1 MDKKELLKRW
11 ALAYTEPSLF
21 YIPWRKRK
29 SYIKYRVKIYFKIKT
44 GVDSEGNPIYSNL
57 SNTQKYKTIMG
68 VFDPDGNLIYCS
80 AYRRNGNV
88 INNYAHTIWL
98 YNLTPGKYTIQCLQY
113 GIGVGIGSSGNIMT
127 FTVPAIINQSQIT
140 NNNSSAL
147 SPTLEFYYYFNYAGL
162 IFSADVTL
170 CDLGDITIGTDLF
183 DTFTE
188 TVEPPGYGECKSAY
202 EAAAKSIGL
211 EDWKFTNEKYMQTII
226 NQIGDNEYV
235 TIPRAYECDGPI
247 YYSYPTLHVVYT
259 DGITEEEITSINF
272 AGYISD
278 SSEYWLTCLNNNLE
292 YDMETQVKYTPTF
305 DNQSYRWVGTALS
318 GTSGAFTNY
327 YADDVSNLIFSN
339 PDVRGSIGGYIA
351 GVGSIG
357 TGGASASPLR
367 YKNCTVKDVSL
378 SIGSTSGKMAV
389 YDTDG
394 SAKDYYYGKPYL
406 SINWNIEGK
415 KRKWSSYDD
424 YYDAS
429 TETASS
435 VSALISQKISHAQA
449 SASRVAQKYK
459 ANNDFDTISFNGQI
473 SQYPLAALFG
483 DIPAG
488 KTLAR
493 HYNKPPSSGKQ
504 LEVVVDE
511 SRKIVGIKWNR
522 PWGQTT
528 DNREDRYLRPMLDQ
542 YLADL
547 SEYDNDGAYKNT
559 KMWIPIYDGYGTS
572 KYIFMRQNIV
582 EVNTGVIPNR

>member
-1 MDKKELLKRW
+1 
-11 ALAYTEPSLF
+11 
-21 YIPWRKRK
+21 
-29 SYIKYRVKIYFKIKT
+29 
-44 GVDSEGNPIYSNL
+44 
-57 SNTQKYKTIMG
+57 MG

-98 YNLTPGKYTIQCLQY
+98 YDLTPGKYTIQCLQY
-113 GIGVGIGSSGNIMT
+113 GIGVGEGESGNIMT
-127 FTVPAIINQSQIT
+127 FTVPAIINQLQIT

-170 CDLGDITIGTDLF
+170 CTVGNTRVETNLF
-183 DTFTE
+183 NVYSE
-188 TVEPPGYGECKSAY
+188 TVQAPGYGECKSAY
-202 EAAAKSIGL
+202 EAAAKSIGK
-211 EDWKFTNEKYMQTII
+211 EDWEYTNEKYMETILR
-226 NQIGDNEYV
+226 NIGDNHDV
-235 TIPRAYECDGPI
+235 TIPGAYECDGLI
-247 YYSYPTLHVVYT
+247 YYSYPTLHVSYT
-259 DGITEEEITSINF
+259 DGIAEEEITSINF
-272 AGYISD
+272 AGYMGD
-278 SSEYWLTCLNNNLE
+278 YSEYWLTCLNNNIE

-305 DNQSYRWVGTALS
+305 DNKAYRWVGTELS
-318 GTSGAFTNY
+318 GTSGSFTNY

-339 PDVRGSIGGYIA
+339 PDVRGFIGEYIV
-351 GVGSIG
+351 GVGSTG
-357 TGGASASPLR
+357 TGASASPMR
-367 YKNCTVKDVSL
+367 YKNCTVKNVSL

-394 SAKDYYYGKPYL
+394 SANSYYYGKPYL
-406 SINWNIEGK
+406 TINWNMEGE
-415 KRKWSSYDD
+415 KRKSSSYND

-429 TETASS
+429 TETENS
-435 VSALISQKISHAQA
+435 VSALISKKISHAQA
-449 SASRVAQKYK
+449 SASRVSQKYK
-459 ANNDFDTISFNGQI
+459 SNNDFDTISFGGQI
-473 SQYPLAALFG
+473 YQYPLAALFG
-483 DIPAG
+483 AIPAG

-511 SRKIVGIKWNR
+511 SRKTVGIKWNR

-528 DNREDRYLRPMLDQ
+528 DNREDRYLRPMLDK

>member
-1 MDKKELLKRW
+1 
-11 ALAYTEPSLF
+11 
-21 YIPWRKRK
+21 
-29 SYIKYRVKIYFKIKT
+29 
-44 GVDSEGNPIYSNL
+44 
-57 SNTQKYKTIMG
+57 MG

-183 DTFTE
+183 DTFAE

-211 EDWKFTNEKYMQTII
+211 EDWKYTNEKYMETILR
-226 NQIGDNEYV
+226 NIGDNHYV
-235 TIPRAYECDGPI
+235 TIPGAYDCDGPI
-247 YYSYPTLHVVYT
+247 YYSYPTLHVAYT
-259 DGITEEEITSINF
+259 DGIAEEEITSINF
-272 AGYISD
+272 AGYMGD
-278 SSEYWLTCLNNNLE
+278 HSEYWLTCLNNNIE

-305 DNQSYRWVGTALS
+305 DNKSYRWVGTELS
-318 GTSGAFTNY
+318 GTSGSFTNS
-327 YADDVSNLIFSN
+327 YAEDVLNLIFSN
-339 PDVRGSIGGYIA
+339 PDVRGSIGDYIV
-351 GVGSIG
+351 GVGSTG
-357 TGGASASPLR
+357 TGASASPMR
-367 YKNCTVKDVSL
+367 YKNCTVKNVSL
-378 SIGSTSGKMAV
+378 SIGSTNGKMAV

-406 SINWNIEGK
+406 SINWNMESEQ
-415 KRKWSSYDD
+415 RKSLSYDY
-424 YYDAS
+424 YYDTS
-429 TETASS
+429 TETGNS
-435 VSALISQKISHAQA
+435 VSALISQKISHAQD
-449 SASRVAQKYK
+449 SVSRVSQKYK
-459 ANNDFDTISFNGQI
+459 ANNDFDTISFTGQI

-488 KTLAR
+488 KTLCR
-493 HYNKPPSSGKQ
+493 HYTPPPSSGKQ
-504 LEVVVDE
+504 FEVVVNE
-511 SRKIVGIKWNR
+511 SHRTVGIQWSR
-522 PWGQTT
+522 PWAQTT
-528 DNREDRYLRPMLDQ
+528 DNREDRFLRPMLDN

-547 SEYDNDGAYKNT
+547 SEYDNDGGYKNT
-559 KMWIPIYDGYGTS
+559 KMWIPIYDGYDTS

>member
-29 SYIKYRVKIYFKIKT
+29 PNIKYRVKIYFKIKT

-57 SNTQKYKTIMG
+57 SNTQKSRTIMG

-80 AYRRNGNV
+80 AYRRNGNI

-113 GIGVGIGSSGNIMT
+113 GIGVGMGSSGNIMT
-127 FTVPAIINQSQIT
+127 FTIPAVINQSQIT

-183 DTFTE
+183 DTFAE

-211 EDWKFTNEKYMQTII
+211 EDWEFTNEKYMQTII
-226 NQIGDNEYV
+226 NQIGDNAYV
-235 TIPRAYECDGPI
+235 TIPGAYECDGPL
-247 YYSYPTLHVVYT
+247 YYSYPTLHVAYT
-259 DGITEEEITSINF
+259 DGINEEEITSINF
-272 AGYISD
+272 AGYIDD
-278 SSEYWLTCLNNNLE
+278 SSEYWLTCQGNNLE
-292 YDMETQVKYTPTF
+292 YDMETQVKYTPNA
-305 DNQSYRWVGTALS
+305 DNVGYAFYACKLS

-327 YADDVSNLIFSN
+327 YADNVKNLLKAN
-339 PDVRGSIGGYIA
+339 PDIRGSIGDYIA
-351 GVGSIG
+351 GVGCIG

-367 YKNCTVKDVSL
+367 YKNCTVKNVSL
-378 SIGSTSGKMAV
+378 SIGSTSGKMTV
-389 YDTDG
+389 YDSDG
-394 SAKDYYYGKPYL
+394 SHADYSYGKPYL
-406 SINWNIEGK
+406 MISWDIEGER
-415 KRKWSSYDD
+415 RKSQTYHD

-429 TETASS
+429 TETENSL
-435 VSALISQKISHAQA
+435 SALLSKKISHAQA
-449 SASRVAQKYK
+449 ATSRLATKYK
-459 ANNDFDTISFNGQI
+459 ANNDFDTISFYGQI

-488 KTLAR
+488 KTLCR
-493 HYNKPPSSGKQ
+493 HYTPPPSSGKQ

-511 SRKIVGIKWNR
+511 SRKTVGIKWNR

-528 DNREDRYLRPMLDQ
+528 DNREDRYLRPMLDK

-559 KMWIPIYDGYGTS
+559 RMWIPIYDGYDTS